1 MAIYGDTVFFGDNLD
16 GNNGS
21 ASGLGHIF
29 IQIGVTWLHQTKLLA
44 PDGSA
49 NNYFGGTIGIY
60 GDIIIIGAHM
70 DDNIEE
76 NSGSAHVFIRNE
88 VNSMP
93 IGLNNVWI
101 FMIAY
106 FLLILAV

>member
-21 ASGLGHIF
+21 AGQLGHIF

-49 NNYFGGTIGIY
+49 NNYFGGTIGIH
-60 GDIIIIGAHM
+60 GDIIIVGAHM

-76 NSGSAHVFIRNE
+76 NSGSAHVFIRNG

>member
-44 PDGSA
+44 PDESA
-49 NNYFGGTIGIY
+49 NNYSGGTIGIH

-93 IGLNNVWI
+93 IGLDNVWI

-106 FLLILAV
+106 FLSILAV